1 MIGSDRGRRRRG
13 IALCGHHD
21 QRRGE
26 GSSEETPRGESESCR
41 VGNSLAASSASAFG
55 GARIVSM
62 ESPEKLN
69 IRRVELT
76 GTPKS
81 QAAQADAL
89 LRRMFGEDADL
100 DKAIFS
106 SPPEP
111 IYDLVVDANGE
122 VTMVPVRGTEID

>member
-1 MIGSDRGRRRRG
+1 MRFCDGCSGRTPTSTRPYSAALRSRSSD
-13 IALCGHHD
+13 L
-21 QRRGE
+21 
-26 GSSEETPRGESESCR
+26 
-41 VGNSLAASSASAFG
+41 
-55 GARIVSM
+55 
-62 ESPEKLN
+62 KLN

>member
-1 MIGSDRGRRRRG
+1 MRFCDGCSGRTPTSTRPYSAALRSRSSD
-13 IALCGHHD
+13 L
-21 QRRGE
+21 
-26 GSSEETPRGESESCR
+26 
-41 VGNSLAASSASAFG
+41 
-55 GARIVSM
+55 
-62 ESPEKLN
+62 KLN

-111 IYDLVVDANGE
+111 IFRSETKYPSGGTDGDAEKPGGSGRCASA
-122 VTMVPVRGTEID
+122 TDVRGGRRPRQGHIQQPSGADLPI